1 VRVGPRPQ
9 KLKKMG
15 LVESH
20 PTISIKCCTSK
31 KDIVRHMTQHSNNDE
46 DHHSEL
52 RGIRNFVVSNKAL
65 TSVVS
70 VDMKRPNRQSLLDY
84 QDRIRCKIARQFASA
99 PNELS
104 IVHITDENSGEV
116 LGLIRIESA
125 SKTKEVTLSILKPRH
140 DKSDSISSSSS
151 SSSSSSDSVSSDK
164 DSQSFTN
171 SKDSALSRSIFRHF
185 IEKVCSELRCKYH
198 KKRIRSETSE
208 FDENLMVSCGF
219 RRLKTQDSLKFYQT
233 GHPKL
238 VISLEK
244 KLCRWDDVKHV
255 FLLVGLVKL
264 KRAFPVELLDNSSHG
279 ADSQISSMK
288 QMWCMQ
294 QVILRA
300 SEQAPGD
307 FFQTFLMQVM
317 LYVYS

>member
-1 VRVGPRPQ
+1 
-9 KLKKMG
+9 MG

-140 DKSDSISSSSS
+140 DNSDSISSSSS
-151 SSSSSSDSVSSDK
+151 SSSPSSSPFPLSLLLLFLVILLCHSVSLHP
-164 DSQSFTN
+164 F
-171 SKDSALSRSIFRHF
+171 
-185 IEKVCSELRCKYH
+185 
-198 KKRIRSETSE
+198 
-208 FDENLMVSCGF
+208 
-219 RRLKTQDSLKFYQT
+219 SLKNCDRDEFT
-233 GHPKL
+233 LHSS
-238 VISLEK
+238 SL
-244 KLCRWDDVKHV
+244 RNS
-255 FLLVGLVKL
+255 
-264 KRAFPVELLDNSSHG
+264 PVS
-279 ADSQISSMK
+279 A
-288 QMWCMQ
+288 
-294 QVILRA
+294 R
-300 SEQAPGD
+300 
-307 FFQTFLMQVM
+307 
-317 LYVYS
+317 

>member
-1 VRVGPRPQ
+1 
-9 KLKKMG
+9 MG

-125 SKTKEVTLSILKPRH
+125 SKTKEVTLSILLLLLLLLLLLIVYQATKILRVLQTVKTLLSLAVYF
-140 DKSDSISSSSS
+140 DI
-151 SSSSSSDSVSSDK
+151 
-164 DSQSFTN
+164 
-171 SKDSALSRSIFRHF
+171 LSR
-185 IEKVCSELRCKYH
+185 KCVV
-198 KKRIRSETSE
+198 
-208 FDENLMVSCGF
+208 N
-219 RRLKTQDSLKFYQT
+219 
-233 GHPKL
+233 
-238 VISLEK
+238 
-244 KLCRWDDVKHV
+244 
-255 FLLVGLVKL
+255 
-264 KRAFPVELLDNSSHG
+264 
-279 ADSQISSMK
+279 
-288 QMWCMQ
+288 
-294 QVILRA
+294 
-300 SEQAPGD
+300 
-307 FFQTFLMQVM
+307 
-317 LYVYS
+317 